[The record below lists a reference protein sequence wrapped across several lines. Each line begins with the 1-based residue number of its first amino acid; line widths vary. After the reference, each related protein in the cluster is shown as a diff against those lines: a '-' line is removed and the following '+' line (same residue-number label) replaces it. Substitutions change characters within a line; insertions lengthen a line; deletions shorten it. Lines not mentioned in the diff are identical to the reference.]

1 MGSSLFAEVTE
12 EELRSRRQHWQPRWA
27 PRPHPWPGRQAPG
40 HSITSRPPPPGL
52 DAGRRCLLH
61 QAGGG
66 PRATGRVGYT
76 RNDRG
81 QGPRKAIGAVNK
93 HGTLPSTPTL
103 LLAVFKHHEFQF
115 RAAASTSAVPESLA
129 RDRLTVAAPP
139 PPPAEEAWGVSVRGP
154 SQGSGKRPG
163 TSAGLF
169 RDHSPGSR
177 RTKLL
182 TSRGQVL
189 GQ

>member
-1 MGSSLFAEVTE
+1 M
-12 EELRSRRQHWQPRWA
+12 LRSRRQHWQPRWA
-27 PRPHPWPGRQAPG
+27 PRPQPWPGREAPG

-76 RNDRG
+76 QNDRG

-139 PPPAEEAWGVSVRGP
+139 PPRKRGASPSGGPAMGVERGRGP
-154 SQGSGKRPG
+154 QLASSVTTHQAATGQSCSRHEAKSRASEPGAQGGETGR
-163 TSAGLF
+163 
-169 RDHSPGSR
+169 
-177 RTKLL
+177 
-182 TSRGQVL
+182 
-189 GQ
+189 